1 MIEKPPTNQNEEASE
16 NSSKIINNV
25 ESINKNIEVKNNM
38 ENSNKNE
45 VIIKSRTHIL
55 ENVESSELLN
65 VLEQELI
72 NRREFDLSGL
82 SSKDQFELI
91 KGRSL
96 NIIPENDLLERLE
109 KSKQEK
115 KPLIIKFG
123 IDPTGSE
130 IHIGHAVPMVI
141 VNRLQRMGH
150 KVVFVIGDFTAKIG
164 DPSEDPQKGQH

>member
-115 KPLIIKFG
+115 NHL
-123 IDPTGSE
+123 
-130 IHIGHAVPMVI
+130 
-141 VNRLQRMGH
+141 
-150 KVVFVIGDFTAKIG
+150 
-164 DPSEDPQKGQH
+164 